1 MTLFLLDTNIL
12 SDLMRNPRGV
22 VRAALD
28 RVPDNRVFTSVI
40 VAAEIRFGAA
50 KRGSARLWRQAEEVL
65 GDMSVRPF
73 DVPADQVY
81 ADIRRALEVA
91 GKPIGANDLLI
102 AAHALALDAILVT
115 DNTREFERV
124 PGLKIENW
132 LRG

>member
-1 MTLFLLDTNIL
+1 M
-12 SDLMRNPRGV
+12 
-22 VRAALD
+22 
-28 RVPDNRVFTSVI
+28 PDNKVFTSVI

-50 KRGSARLWRQAEEVL
+50 KRGSARLSRQAEVIL

-73 DVPADQVY
+73 DVPADQAY

-102 AAHALALDAILVT
+102 AAHALSLDATLVT

-132 LRG
+132 LRD